1 MKSVVNR
8 LCRNCLLWLLLR
20 LVSSCCCC
28 LHSSGAQRLYDPW
41 HPNRPTSY
49 HSGFLINRSIEHN
62 NTNGKLSAQQ
72 WIKTLKSLIC
82 AVVVRRSVGRLVDE
96 LHTNSEH
103 GVVDEHYAFR
113 QRTFHSKWVEQAS
126 SEIYYYGRRHNSKLN
141 SRTADRQA
149 GSVLRDDIC
158 DFQAA
163 TR

>member
-1 MKSVVNR
+1 MNKDIKIVD
-8 LCRNCLLWLLLR
+8 LCGGR
-20 LVSSCCCC
+20 
-28 LHSSGAQRLYDPW
+28 Q
-41 HPNRPTSY
+41 T
-49 HSGFLINRSIEHN
+49 
-62 NTNGKLSAQQ
+62 
-72 WIKTLKSLIC
+72 
-82 AVVVRRSVGRLVDE
+82 VGRLVDE

-163 TR
+163 TRWASSPSVVSGQLLMV